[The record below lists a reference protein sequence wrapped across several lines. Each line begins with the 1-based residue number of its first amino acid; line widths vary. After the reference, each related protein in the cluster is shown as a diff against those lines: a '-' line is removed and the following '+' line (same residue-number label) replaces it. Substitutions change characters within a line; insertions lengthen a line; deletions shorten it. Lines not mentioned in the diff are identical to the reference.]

1 MLLLSMR
8 KTGISKPAGSQEK
21 STGGKTQTNGIAR
34 TWRKL
39 AKTIPTMLQRN
50 QSFSKS
56 TVVNIWGKQ
65 ITGFIFFAWAWFLI
79 QKILRHWYVMCHS
92 CMQKSVWQHYVIF
105 QKLLSNF
112 YLRGNLKQNVY
123 RNNPCF
129 TYPISKCYS
138 RNHGR
143 LTWMCY
149 RFYCTGI
156 KCAWMFII
164 FSSYFNI
171 I

>member
-56 TVVNIWGKQ
+56 TVVNI
-65 ITGFIFFAWAWFLI
+65 
-79 QKILRHWYVMCHS
+79 
-92 CMQKSVWQHYVIF
+92 
-105 QKLLSNF
+105 
-112 YLRGNLKQNVY
+112 
-123 RNNPCF
+123 
-129 TYPISKCYS
+129 
-138 RNHGR
+138 
-143 LTWMCY
+143 
-149 RFYCTGI
+149 
-156 KCAWMFII
+156 
-164 FSSYFNI
+164 
-171 I
+171 